1 MTMPTATVSTGTFS
15 TYGVAPAYS
24 APAYGS
30 PPGKMACGTVCT
42 SPHVHRSVVHSSALS
57 GSAQFSTH
65 HASLDIDWPRAL
77 TQPLGSPPF
86 LSAGWAAA
94 VGSGEEEGILG
105 FAQSSAE
112 AAGPG

>member
-1 MTMPTATVSTGTFS
+1 M
-15 TYGVAPAYS
+15 
-24 APAYGS
+24 
-30 PPGKMACGTVCT
+30 
-42 SPHVHRSVVHSSALS
+42 HSSALS

-86 LSAGWAAA
+86 LSAGLAAA

-105 FAQSSAE
+105 FAQSSAA